1 MSDIAK
7 RLRVSA
13 KYNSFNGG
21 FYERSIVKSQMEEA
35 ADYIEQLERDLI
47 ETRAALEVVVQ
58 QLRVELA
65 AQCWC
70 DPKTS
75 HIEMNVDLADAV
87 AYRIDRMT
95 DKDFLLWI
103 YARLKN
109 VHMEDPHVDYMY
121 KLYDIA
127 EKQDTI
133 AERRHDKA
141 MMNGIR
147 KEARELAAQCW
158 CDPKTSHIEMN
169 VDLADAVA
177 YRIDRL
183 LSQIADLR
191 TEVAKNHAAWKVADE
206 DCRNLTEKV
215 IPNIRTELT
224 EALAALLSARSLL
237 AMAADWSTWF
247 EEKYANTIK
256 TAMGRKL

>member
-1 MSDIAK
+1 
-7 RLRVSA
+7 
-13 KYNSFNGG
+13 
-21 FYERSIVKSQMEEA
+21 
-35 ADYIEQLERDLI
+35 
-47 ETRAALEVVVQ
+47 
-58 QLRVELA
+58 
-65 AQCWC
+65 
-70 DPKTS
+70 
-75 HIEMNVDLADAV
+75 
-87 AYRIDRMT
+87 MT
-95 DKDFLLWI
+95 DKDFLLCI

-224 EALAALLSARSLL
+224 EALAALLSALTLL
-237 AMAADWSTWF
+237 LENKLGECSKQLADA
-247 EEKYANTIK
+247 KLRIK
-256 TAMGRKL
+256 TLEHELTEARTALNEVQAWPYSETLEIVRFIWKEKHATALKAAQEEDDEHTAAIRARPWG

>member
-1 MSDIAK
+1 MKVMS
-7 RLRVSA
+7 
-13 KYNSFNGG
+13 
-21 FYERSIVKSQMEEA
+21 
-35 ADYIEQLERDLI
+35 
-47 ETRAALEVVVQ
+47 
-58 QLRVELA
+58 
-65 AQCWC
+65 
-70 DPKTS
+70 
-75 HIEMNVDLADAV
+75 
-87 AYRIDRMT
+87 

-133 AERRHDKA
+133 AERRHDEV
-141 MMNGIR
+141 MMDGIK

-169 VDLADAVA
+169 VDLADTVA

-183 LSQIADLR
+183 LSQITDLR
-191 TEVAKNHAAWKVADE
+191 TEVAKNHAAWKVVDE

-215 IPNIRTELT
+215 IPNIRTELS
-224 EALAALLSARSLL
+224 AARAALQEVPCKIPLNPQGVELVTKEWDQWREHHSVALK
-237 AMAADWSTWF
+237 AANGTD
-247 EEKYANTIK
+247 
-256 TAMGRKL
+256 

>member
-58 QLRVELA
+58 QLRV
-65 AQCWC
+65 
-70 DPKTS
+70 
-75 HIEMNVDLADAV
+75 
-87 AYRIDRMT
+87 
-95 DKDFLLWI
+95 
-103 YARLKN
+103 
-109 VHMEDPHVDYMY
+109 
-121 KLYDIA
+121 
-127 EKQDTI
+127 
-133 AERRHDKA
+133 
-141 MMNGIR
+141 
-147 KEARELAAQCW
+147 ELAAQCW

-256 TAMGRKL
+256 TAMGKKL